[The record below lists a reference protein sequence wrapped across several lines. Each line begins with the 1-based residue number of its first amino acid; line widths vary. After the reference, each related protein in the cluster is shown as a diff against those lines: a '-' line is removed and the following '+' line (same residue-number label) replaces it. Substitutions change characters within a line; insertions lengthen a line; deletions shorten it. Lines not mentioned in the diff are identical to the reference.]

1 MRGRLD
7 RMLRWLFFAV
17 IVRLLVMVVLGLN
30 VRHRRRLPDRGPAI
44 IVANHNSHLDTL
56 VLMSLLPSRLLPSIR
71 PVAAMDYF
79 LRNRFL
85 SWLALTIIGILPLQ
99 RGRPKK
105 GDDPLAELSA
115 ALARGD
121 ILILFPEGT
130 RGEPERLA
138 TFRKGVARLAERHP
152 DVPIVPVFL
161 HGLGKALPRGEF
173 MLVPFFCDVFVGEP
187 LRWPGDRQAFMEKLR
202 KAIEALAAEGN
213 FPPWE

>member
-1 MRGRLD
+1 MRATPARLP
-7 RMLRWLFFAV
+7 RWLFFAV

-30 VRHRRRLPDRGPAI
+30 VRHRERLPKAGPAI

-56 VLMSLLPSRLLPSIR
+56 VLMSLLPLRLLPRTR

-85 SWLALTIIGILPLQ
+85 RWLALEIIGILPLQ
-99 RGRPKK
+99 RGRPKR
-105 GDDPLAELSA
+105 GEDPLAGLDA

-152 DVPIVPVFL
+152 EVPVVPVFL

-187 LRWPGDRQAFMEKLR
+187 LGWPGDRRAFMEKLR
-202 KAIEALAAEGN
+202 HTIETLAAEGD